1 MIGQNTAHT
10 FAWSEADSLM
20 PISWQCSARASWVLK
35 AGWAPFAYGSSVLFR
50 WEDSCHRC
58 CKSLSSCRRTT
69 QKLFSCKEL
78 PWEDPR
84 VYANMVSRYTHTG
97 FDYQSLSHFLLCHT
111 YNSFRMH
118 SKRDPI
124 PRSCGTQRRLRQR
137 HNVRKYIIGLVPS
150 TIVHV
155 FKKILM
161 ASCLI
166 YLKNKRRR
174 SSAISGHEPSHTAL
188 RWRNGRAW
196 DPDGV
201 PRRITSLCWSQG
213 KGKNQIACHNWY
225 Y

>member
-1 MIGQNTAHT
+1 MVVQSCSDEKTVVIVVANLSLPVEGQPKNSFLVRRSREKTLACT
-10 FAWSEADSLM
+10 RTWSADIPTQDS
-20 PISWQCSARASWVLK
+20 ITN
-35 AGWAPFAYGSSVLFR
+35 LF
-50 WEDSCHRC
+50 
-58 CKSLSSCRRTT
+58 LI
-69 QKLFSCKEL
+69 F
-78 PWEDPR
+78 
-84 VYANMVSRYTHTG
+84 YY
-97 FDYQSLSHFLLCHT
+97 LCHK

-188 RWRNGRAW
+188 R
-196 DPDGV
+196 
-201 PRRITSLCWSQG
+201 
-213 KGKNQIACHNWY
+213 
-225 Y
+225 